1 MKLLLENWR
10 KYEEEVLEEGMLGDI
25 AASIKAGFKKIMDVP
40 GWFDSKVEETQVSF
54 EEILIERLKALS
66 ETPEMQNAGQEVAGA
81 INANFSE
88 EDVTRRLKALTEKM
102 AAEKKFSISELREM
116 GVGPETIELI
126 GHSVSGAAAESVIG
140 AAEKVVG
147 KVMPPKL
154 KNVLIRVFSNFIG
167 SFIFG
172 FIDNFIMVIAGN
184 YIDASIGAALG
195 GFGGAMLAAGFGNT
209 VSDIAGKL
217 AEKKIESSLKSIGI
231 DVDSVSD
238 EEMKQTSKF
247 WQFLDSSGAVFGIA
261 LGCLVGMFPLLLEE
275 QEKDETPT

>member
-1 MKLLLENWR
+1 MKLLLERWR
-10 KYEEEVLEEGMLGDI
+10 KYEKEVLEEGMLGDI
-25 AASIKAGFKKIMDVP
+25 AASIKAGFKKLIDAP

-54 EEILIERLKALS
+54 EEILIERLRALS
-66 ETPEMQNAGQEVAGA
+66 ETPEMQAAGQEVAGA

-88 EDVTRRLKALTEKM
+88 EDVIKRLKALSEDM
-102 AAEKKFSISELREM
+102 SGEKKFSISDLREM

-154 KNVLIRVFSNFIG
+154 KNVLVRVFSNFIG

-172 FIDNFIMVIAGN
+172 FIDNFIMVIAGGS
-184 YIDASIGAALG
+184 IDAHIGAALG
-195 GFGGAMLAAGFGNT
+195 GMGGAMFAAGLGNT

-217 AEKKIESSLKSIGI
+217 AEKKIESSLGAIGI

-247 WQFLDSSGAVFGIA
+247 WQLLDSSAAVFGIA

-275 QEKDETPT
+275 QEKDETPA

>member
-1 MKLLLENWR
+1 MKLLIENWR
-10 KYEEEVLEEGMLGDI
+10 KYEKEVLEEGMLGDI
-25 AASIKAGFKKIMDVP
+25 AASIKAGFKKLIDAP

-54 EEILIERLKALS
+54 EEILIERLRALS
-66 ETPEMQNAGQEVAGA
+66 ETPEMQAAGQEVAGA

-88 EDVTRRLKALTEKM
+88 EDVTKRLKALSEDM
-102 AAEKKFSISELREM
+102 SGEKKFSISDLREM

-154 KNVLIRVFSNFIG
+154 KNVLVRVFSNFIG

-172 FIDNFIMVIAGN
+172 FIDNFIMVVAGGH
-184 YIDASIGAALG
+184 IDTQIGAALG
-195 GFGGAMLAAGFGNT
+195 GMGGSMFAAGLGNT

-217 AEKKIESSLKSIGI
+217 AEKKIESSLGAIGI
-231 DVDSVSD
+231 DVDTVSD

-247 WQFLDSSGAVFGIA
+247 WQLLDSSAAVFGIA

-275 QEKDETPT
+275 QEK

>member
-1 MKLLLENWR
+1 MKLLIENWR
-10 KYEEEVLEEGMLGDI
+10 EYEKEVLEEGMLGDI
-25 AASIKAGFKKIMDVP
+25 VANIKAGFKKLMDVP

-66 ETPEMQNAGQEVAGA
+66 ETPEMQAAGQEVASA

-88 EDVTRRLKALTEKM
+88 EDVTKRLKALSEDM
-102 AAEKKFSISELREM
+102 SGEKKFSISELREM

-154 KNVLIRVFSNFIG
+154 KNVLVRVFSNFIG

-172 FIDNFIMVIAGN
+172 FIDNFIMVIAGGS
-184 YIDASIGAALG
+184 IDAHIGAALG
-195 GFGGAMLAAGFGNT
+195 GMGGAMFAAGLGNT

-217 AEKKIESSLKSIGI
+217 AEKKIESSLGAIGI
-231 DVDSVSD
+231 DVDTVSD

-247 WQFLDSSGAVFGIA
+247 WQLLDSSAAVFGIA

-275 QEKDETPT
+275 QEKDETIT

>member
-1 MKLLLENWR
+1 MKLLIENWR
-10 KYEEEVLEEGMLGDI
+10 EYEKEVLEEGMLGDI
-25 AASIKAGFKKIMDVP
+25 VANIKAGFKKLMDVP

-66 ETPEMQNAGQEVAGA
+66 ETPEMQAAGQEVASA

-88 EDVTRRLKALTEKM
+88 EDVTKRLKALSEDM
-102 AAEKKFSISELREM
+102 SGEKKFSISELREM

-154 KNVLIRVFSNFIG
+154 KNVLVRVFSNFIG

-172 FIDNFIMVIAGN
+172 FIDNFIMVIAGGS
-184 YIDASIGAALG
+184 IDAHIGAALG
-195 GFGGAMLAAGFGNT
+195 GMGGSMFAAGLGNT

-217 AEKKIESSLKSIGI
+217 AEKKIESSLGAIGI
-231 DVDSVSD
+231 DVDTVSD

-247 WQFLDSSGAVFGIA
+247 WQLLDSSAAVFGIA

-275 QEKDETPT
+275 QEKDETIT

>member
-1 MKLLLENWR
+1 MKLLIENWR
-10 KYEEEVLEEGMLGDI
+10 EYEKEVLEEGMLGDI

-66 ETPEMQNAGQEVAGA
+66 ETPEMQAAGQEVAGA

-154 KNVLIRVFSNFIG
+154 KNVLVRVFSNFIG

-172 FIDNFIMVIAGN
+172 FIDNFIMVIAGGS
-184 YIDASIGAALG
+184 IDAHIGAALG
-195 GFGGAMLAAGFGNT
+195 GMGGAMFAAGLGNT

-217 AEKKIESSLKSIGI
+217 AEKKIESSLGAIGI
-231 DVDSVSD
+231 DVDTVSD

-247 WQFLDSSGAVFGIA
+247 WQLLDSSAAVFGIA
-261 LGCLVGMFPLLLEE
+261 LGCLVGMFPLLLEG
-275 QEKDETPT
+275 QEKDETIT

>member
-40 GWFDSKVEETQVSF
+40 GWFDSKIEETQASF

-102 AAEKKFSISELREM
+102 AAEKKFSISDLREM

-172 FIDNFIMVIAGN
+172 FIDNFIMVVAGN

-231 DVDSVSD
+231 DIDSVSD
-238 EEMKQTSKF
+238 EEMQQTSKF

-275 QEKDETPT
+275 QEKDETIT